1 MMFRRWGRRRRGG
14 GAAAIPVPRFICGK
28 CLLIVM
34 IKIIII
40 IMVCLGTGAGHTFRC
55 GRHVRRVESHLTLF
69 CKCTSIIKM
78 DLDDIYLSLDVL
90 RLAFG
95 FRVFGCLFVGPMR
108 SCAPNTQNRLDSR
121 HRTGIWNEGPIHASR
136 ATRAVAGN
144 ESWRVTI
151 ASVCATDFSHAS
163 IGFSRGLASK

>member
-1 MMFRRWGRRRRGG
+1 MYKYIYIYIFGRS
-14 GAAAIPVPRFICGK
+14 AV
-28 CLLIVM
+28 
-34 IKIIII
+34 
-40 IMVCLGTGAGHTFRC
+40 
-55 GRHVRRVESHLTLF
+55 
-69 CKCTSIIKM
+69 
-78 DLDDIYLSLDVL
+78 
-90 RLAFG
+90 G
-95 FRVFGCLFVGPMR
+95 FWVFGCLGYFYVCGPNAQ
-108 SCAPNTQNRLDSR
+108 CAPNTQNRLDSR